1 MATATFEHFDRLIH
15 ECFSE
20 CTGVNTTKQSWLQAE
35 LSPHRGGLGLRSL
48 SHHSTAAYISSL
60 CNSECASPNHSHL
73 ASSID
78 CFNLSV
84 MSSDTISIESCLL
97 NKPSQHNLSDKLE
110 AYSFSDLLDS
120 MSCAHRARLLSVSS
134 PHAAAW
140 LTVTPSVSLGLH
152 LDPNELHT
160 AIKWWLGL
168 CPYGA
173 TDVPTPLCALC
184 PEKALDPLC
193 HHSITCKRGSDVTNR
208 HNRLR
213 NTIFSACQRASLPAC
228 LEAGCGLGSSELR
241 TRPADILVTIWEVK
255 DTAAFDIT
263 VTSPLSPKIVSEAGV
278 SAGVAAKAAES
289 RKHEQNDTKC
299 SELGRQCIPLAV
311 ETYGAWG

>member
-1 MATATFEHFDRLIH
+1 
-15 ECFSE
+15 
-20 CTGVNTTKQSWLQAE
+20 
-35 LSPHRGGLGLRSL
+35 
-48 SHHSTAAYISSL
+48 
-60 CNSECASPNHSHL
+60 
-73 ASSID
+73 
-78 CFNLSV
+78 
-84 MSSDTISIESCLL
+84 
-97 NKPSQHNLSDKLE
+97 
-110 AYSFSDLLDS
+110 

-193 HHSITCKRGSDVTNR
+193 HHSITCKHGSDVTNG

-213 NTIFSACQRASLPAC
+213 NTIFSACQRASLPAR
-228 LEAGCGLGSSELR
+228 LEVGCGLGSSELR
-241 TRPADILVTIWEVK
+241 TRPADILVSSWGVK

-263 VTSPLSPKIVSEAGV
+263 VTSPLSPKIVSEVGA
-278 SAGVAAKAAES
+278 SAEVAAKASES

-299 SELGRQCIPLAV
+299 SELGSQCIPLAV
-311 ETYGAWG
+311 ETYRAWGEEACNAFSCIAMHEAILTNCSKSHVLGDLYGRLSIVLVRANARAILARSLQVAGMQVDAMDY

>member
-1 MATATFEHFDRLIH
+1 
-15 ECFSE
+15 
-20 CTGVNTTKQSWLQAE
+20 
-35 LSPHRGGLGLRSL
+35 
-48 SHHSTAAYISSL
+48 
-60 CNSECASPNHSHL
+60 
-73 ASSID
+73 
-78 CFNLSV
+78 

-97 NKPSQHNLSDKLE
+97 NKPSQHNLSHKLE
-110 AYSFSDLLDS
+110 AYSFSDLFDS

-134 PHAAAW
+134 PHVAAW

-160 AIKWWLGL
+160 AIQWWLGL

-173 TDVPTPLCALC
+173 TDVPTPLCALY

-208 HNRLR
+208 HNRLP
-213 NTIFSACQRASLPAC
+213 NTIFSACQRASLPAR

-241 TRPADILVTIWEVK
+241 TRPANILVTSWGVK
-255 DTAAFDIT
+255 DTTAFDIT
-263 VTSPLSPKIVSEAGV
+263 VTSPLSPKIVSEAGI

-299 SELGRQCIPLAV
+299 SELGWQWQWKHMEPGVKRHAMLSPA
-311 ETYGAWG
+311 

>member
-1 MATATFEHFDRLIH
+1 MVFSHFPITQQLHTFHLCATLNVPPQITHIWRHQLTVSISPSCPLTQFPLNLACSINPH
-15 ECFSE
+15 
-20 CTGVNTTKQSWLQAE
+20 NTTFQTSWKPILFQIC
-35 LSPHRGGLGLRSL
+35 LIPCLVLTGQ
-48 SHHSTAAYISSL
+48 
-60 CNSECASPNHSHL
+60 
-73 ASSID
+73 D
-78 CFNLSV
+78 CCQYPLH
-84 MSSDTISIESCLL
+84 MWL
-97 NKPSQHNLSDKLE
+97 P
-110 AYSFSDLLDS
+110 
-120 MSCAHRARLLSVSS
+120 
-134 PHAAAW
+134 W

-160 AIKWWLGL
+160 AIQWWLGL

-213 NTIFSACQRASLPAC
+213 NTIFSACQRAS
-228 LEAGCGLGSSELR
+228 AGCGLGSSELR
-241 TRPADILVTIWEVK
+241 TRPGDILVTSWRVK

-278 SAGVAAKAAES
+278 SAG
-289 RKHEQNDTKC
+289 
-299 SELGRQCIPLAV
+299 
-311 ETYGAWG
+311 

>member
-20 CTGVNTTKQSWLQAE
+20 CTGVNTTKQFWLQAE

-60 CNSECASPNHSHL
+60 CNSECAFPNHSHL

-110 AYSFSDLLDS
+110 AYSFSVLFDS

-134 PHAAAW
+134 PHVAAW

-168 CPYGA
+168 CPYDA

-208 HNRLR
+208 HDRLR

-241 TRPADILVTIWEVK
+241 TRPADILVTSWGVK
-255 DTAAFDIT
+255 DTAAIDIT
-263 VTSPLSPKIVSEAGV
+263 VTSPLSPKIVSEVGFF
-278 SAGVAAKAAES
+278 AGVAASHPHK
-289 RKHEQNDTKC
+289 
-299 SELGRQCIPLAV
+299 L
-311 ETYGAWG
+311 

>member
-20 CTGVNTTKQSWLQAE
+20 CTGVNTTKQSWLQTE

-110 AYSFSDLLDS
+110 AYSFSDLFDS

-134 PHAAAW
+134 PHAAVW

-152 LDPNELHT
+152 L
-160 AIKWWLGL
+160 
-168 CPYGA
+168 
-173 TDVPTPLCALC
+173 
-184 PEKALDPLC
+184 
-193 HHSITCKRGSDVTNR
+193 S
-208 HNRLR
+208 
-213 NTIFSACQRASLPAC
+213 Q
-228 LEAGCGLGSSELR
+228 
-241 TRPADILVTIWEVK
+241 
-255 DTAAFDIT
+255 
-263 VTSPLSPKIVSEAGV
+263 
-278 SAGVAAKAAES
+278 
-289 RKHEQNDTKC
+289 
-299 SELGRQCIPLAV
+299 
-311 ETYGAWG
+311 